1 MTYCPI
7 NSTINMLKNITS
19 YFSSKSDIRIGQVEK
34 FVEFNKQIDLVKE
47 KFDLNPNKK
56 LVVIS
61 FLGKA
66 RIGKST
72 LMNCFVS
79 NLAGTNGKHFNTS
92 SSVKSHC
99 TNGIDILPIETEEF
113 NIVLLDVQ
121 GLDFKDSKNDCKL
134 MLFVFMLSNLIVY
147 NEKGIL
153 TNSVLAS
160 FQSLTSL
167 LTYMHDDHVKPNLIF
182 RSIDIDDELDDYDP
196 NENLTDMLNSDLADQ
211 YLNVRKS
218 LTRLF
223 DKIACIPTYTI
234 DKKEKALLKADN
246 FTGFMAN
253 ESNGFKSLCDQ
264 LNEQISNLPSYG
276 LEEFVQ
282 RASTVT
288 EQINS
293 NQNIDFRI
301 FDLTSSQ
308 AYIAIRKWEDEV
320 IDNNKFNEI
329 YVDGTQANWDGN
341 IVPVINY
348 RDQILKEFDNLF
360 NLTTP
365 SVRKENRERIADKF
379 NTVITNAQTKS
390 IEISNKAVED
400 IVNQNIIM
408 LIYDVTF
415 DPSQTFSTWSAN
427 VLVPILDTMCT
438 HIDKTQYLEQTKKW
452 WTNKI
457 KTMFDAKSQLFKEN
471 HNQIKTKLA
480 EYVESKCNEIKSFLV
495 REQTDLLSTA
505 AKDITVSF
513 PNAVERIVSKLNN
526 EIINEL
532 NFTTDQIDWSLENYE
547 PISIKQVNFANSSTL
562 DSIIVKSQ
570 ARSKKLSQL
579 NNYIDKVETMGEVVS
594 AYLLDVFA
602 EKFNG
607 IRTSVLADE
616 LVTKQADY
624 HLTQYSL
631 SDWVKFKQFHQH
643 HRVLYNAIKAGDN
656 DVGYINLFDTIN
668 NYMELSPNFITAT
681 IKPRCLVRYMYL
693 VNTTNLFNI
702 YETEEFAHGK
712 FKKII
717 PIYKQM
723 ESYSSPNSTDT
734 TLVKFEFVCEIVN
747 LLFAQVVGV

>member
-1 MTYCPI
+1 
-7 NSTINMLKNITS
+7 MLKNITS
-19 YFSSKSDIRIGQVEK
+19 YFSSKFDIKIGQVEK
-34 FVEFNKQIDLVKE
+34 FVEFNEQINLVKE

-92 SSVKSHC
+92 SSIKSHC

-196 NENLTDMLNSDLADQ
+196 NENLSDMLNSDLADQ

-264 LNEQISNLPSYG
+264 LNDQIGNLPSYG
-276 LEEFVQ
+276 FEEFVQ

-308 AYIAIRKWEDEV
+308 AYIAIRKWEDDV
-320 IDNNKFNEI
+320 IDNNKFKEI
-329 YVDGTQANWDGN
+329 SVNGTQTNWDKN
-341 IVPVINY
+341 IVPIINY
-348 RDQILKEFDNLF
+348 KDQILKEFDNLF

-379 NTVITNAQTKS
+379 NIVINQAQTKS
-390 IEISNKAVED
+390 IELSNNGIERIFNDTIKKR
-400 IVNQNIIM
+400 
-408 LIYDVTF
+408 IYNVTF
-415 DPSQTFSTWSAN
+415 NPSQTFLTWSAN
-427 VLVPILDTMCT
+427 VLTPILASMLK
-438 HIDKTQYLEQTKKW
+438 HINNTLYLEQTKIEW
-452 WTNKI
+452 LNKI
-457 KTMFDAKSQLFKEN
+457 KAIFEAKSLLFKEI
-471 HNQIKTKLA
+471 HNTVKIKLD
-480 EYVESKCNEIKSFLV
+480 EYVDSQCNLIKSFINNK
-495 REQTDLLSTA
+495 EEKLLFTY

-513 PNAVERIVSKLNN
+513 PNAVERITSKLNN

-532 NFTTDQIDWSLENYE
+532 NFTTEKVDWSLENYE
-547 PISIKQVNFANSSTL
+547 PININQVNFANSSTL

-602 EKFNG
+602 DKFDG
-607 IRTSVLADE
+607 IRTSILAGS

-624 HLTQYSL
+624 HTTQYSL

-643 HRVLYNAIKAGDN
+643 HRALYDAIKAGDN

-668 NYMELSPNFITAT
+668 DYMALTPYSAT
-681 IKPRCLVRYMYL
+681 IKPSCLVRYMYL
-693 VNTTNLFNI
+693 VNTTDLFNI
-702 YETEEFAHGK
+702 YETKQLNEK

-723 ESYSSPNSTDT
+723 ESYSAPNSTDT
-734 TLVKFEFVCEIVN
+734 IMVKYEFVCEIVN
-747 LLFAQVVGV
+747 ILFSDNIKKLN

>member
-1 MTYCPI
+1 
-7 NSTINMLKNITS
+7 MLKNITS

-264 LNEQISNLPSYG
+264 LNEQIGNLPSYG
-276 LEEFVQ
+276 LEEFVE
-282 RASTVT
+282 RAGTVT
-288 EQINS
+288 KQINS

-301 FDLTSSQ
+301 FDLTFTQ
-308 AYIAIRKWEDEV
+308 ATTAILKWENEV
-320 IDNNKFNEI
+320 IDNSKYNEI
-329 YVDGTQANWDGN
+329 WVDGTQANWDEN

-365 SVRKENRERIADKF
+365 SVRKENRERIAEKF
-379 NTVITNAQTKS
+379 NIVINNAQIKS
-390 IEISNKAVED
+390 VELSNKAVED
-400 IVNQNIIM
+400 IVNKIIITT
-408 LIYDVTF
+408 LHTVTF
-415 DPSQTFSTWSAN
+415 DPSQTFPTWSAN
-427 VLVPILDTMCT
+427 VLIPILNSMYA
-438 HIDKTQYLEQTKKW
+438 HIQKTGYL
-452 WTNKI
+452 NKI
-457 KTMFDAKSQLFKEN
+457 KTIWEGKIKAMFEDMSQKFKET

-513 PNAVERIVSKLNN
+513 PDAVEKITNKLNTQVISQLAFKTEKIKWN
-526 EIINEL
+526 LLKNVS
-532 NFTTDQIDWSLENYE
+532 IDE
-547 PISIKQVNFANSSTL
+547 VTFADASAL
-562 DSIIVKSQ
+562 DNIIVKSQ

-579 NNYIDKVETMGEVVS
+579 NNYAEGDGINTMGVVVS
-594 AYLLDVFA
+594 AYLLDVFV
-602 EKFNG
+602 EKFDG
-607 IRTSVLADE
+607 IRTSILADE
-616 LVTKQADY
+616 LVAKQADY
-624 HLTQYSL
+624 HSTQYSL

-643 HRVLYNAIKAGDN
+643 HRALYDAIKAGDN

-702 YETEEFAHGK
+702 YETEEFANGK

-747 LLFAQVVGV
+747 LLFAQAVGV